1 MVASLLGLI
10 RGAGMPPSS
19 FAPALY
25 LVEMELHRKSSG
37 YEALDL
43 DEFET
48 IRLARNGFLSGGQVF
63 AEQLSV
69 RDSRRSVI
77 WEC

>member
-10 RGAGMPPSS
+10 RGAGMLSLS

-25 LVEMELHRKSSG
+25 SVEMELHRKSSG
-37 YEALDL
+37 YEALGL
-43 DEFET
+43 DAFET
-48 IRLARNGFLSGGQVF
+48 IGLARNGFLSGGQVF

-69 RDSRRSVI
+69 RDSRRRVI